1 MLPSPL
7 DLHAAP
13 EHIPFPRAKGR
24 PQVFHGISHG
34 QNHGTLRPNW
44 AILGINCP
52 SFGGNVDP
60 DIFQRCSNH
69 VRSFVQMK
77 ILSRMGC

>member
-24 PQVFHGISHG
+24 PQVFHGMSRG
-34 QNHGTLRPNW
+34 KNHGTLCPKC

-52 SFGGNVDP
+52 SCGENGP
-60 DIFQRCSNH
+60 
-69 VRSFVQMK
+69 
-77 ILSRMGC
+77 

>member
-7 DLHAAP
+7 GLFAAP

-24 PQVFHGISHG
+24 PQLFHGMSHG
-34 QNHGTLRPNW
+34 KNHGTLRPKW

-52 SFGGNVDP
+52 SFGGKWTLTS
-60 DIFQRCSNH
+60 FEY
-69 VRSFVQMK
+69 SFVQIKMK
-77 ILSRMGC
+77 ILPRMGC